1 MSSGK
6 WRSFCLGPNVLYKA
20 ATTSLL
26 QCLMVFRDTKISTIS
41 QTWYFVTQAEQ
52 TDRSSDAY
60 WNVKITIPWKETE
73 VQIAQ

>member
-1 MSSGK
+1 MLSGK
-6 WRSFCLGPNVLYKA
+6 WRSFSLGLNVLNKA

-26 QCLMVFRDTKISTIS
+26 QCLMVFRNNKISTIS
-41 QTWYFVTQAEQ
+41 QTWHFVRQAEQ

-73 VQIAQ
+73 V